1 MLIPQELQLSQYFYL
16 CAIGLTTKVLK
27 YISLNDCGGHY
38 DAISGCP
45 RFFVP
50 SSI

>member
-1 MLIPQELQLSQYFYL
+1 MYSKEEFDKEK
-16 CAIGLTTKVLK
+16 TKVLK